1 MFVLQLGG
9 LGVMFV
15 VLVVGALLGGG
26 LLVNVIS
33 GRSMYL
39 VIYRL
44 DHPEGPLPSWFRH
57 SHGLSDLIEH
67 LRIHYR
73 YFRLYGLDAS
83 VFGYLAGFAC
93 MVAGVVVAEYIDEIV
108 ALLGWN

>member
-1 MFVLQLGG
+1 
-9 LGVMFV
+9 MFV
-15 VLVVGALLGGG
+15 VLAVAALLGGG
-26 LLVNVIS
+26 LLVLIIS
-33 GRSMYL
+33 ERSMYQ

-44 DHPEGPLPSWFRH
+44 DHPEGPLPSWFGH
-57 SHGLSDLIEH
+57 SHGLSDLIEQ

-83 VFGYLAGFAC
+83 VFGYLAGLAC

-108 ALLGWN
+108 ALLGWNW